1 MLEYLKILVKI
12 DQILGAMLVIAGG
25 SAIPLVLHLW
35 GTIAARQLAKDTGA
49 FKAGELLIGL
59 YGVPVVHGS
68 ELRLVIAIP
77 KKQYSGHFMY
87 LQVALA
93 NTGTKNLQDVSVR
106 FKFPHRSV
114 QFMEKKHF
122 SVSHPFFDDE
132 FTMKEHSTDEERTH
146 AVRLAQIQ
154 PKVQVSVAVPVKLFE
169 SFVETTIELPTAKD
183 KFATQRVRVRLVF
196 FMDITAMSADAVP
209 ITFCLSTEVYR
220 AESLQQLEHDYIS
233 YLTTKRKQDPLD
245 HTRLT
250 NCLFI
255 MPKYVEHES
264 SNKRVLLECLTK
276 DVERS
281 FKIIKEDGNRVT
293 SKSQ

>member
-12 DQILGAMLVIAGG
+12 DQILGSMLALAGLI
-25 SAIPLVLHLW
+25 SIPLFFHLW
-35 GTIAARQLAKDTGA
+35 STRAARQLAKDTGA

-59 YGVPVVHGS
+59 YGVPVVHES

-77 KKQYSGHFMY
+77 NKQYSGHFMD

-93 NTGTKNLQDVSVR
+93 NTGTKDLLDVSVR

-114 QFMEKKHF
+114 QFMEKEHF

-132 FTMKEHSTDEERTH
+132 VTTKEHSTDEERTH
-146 AVRLAQIQ
+146 AVRLARIQ
-154 PKVQVSVAVPVKLFE
+154 PKVQVSVAVPVKMFE

-233 YLTTKRKQDPLD
+233 YLTTKRKQDPLN

-255 MPKYVEHES
+255 MPKYVEHEY